1 MRLCG
6 ALIMINILP
15 DLYYDVMLW
24 VMIFMFLLYRLCYH
38 DYDIRLWCLN
48 FDIFII

>member
-6 ALIMINILP
+6 TLIMINILP

-24 VMIFMFLLYRLCYH
+24 VMIFMFLLYRLCY